1 MDLLIPVLGAISGQ
15 ALLSLVIQLVVAGL
29 IFYLLLWLI
38 GFVGLP
44 DPFARV
50 SKVILAVVAVVW
62 ICNLLLG
69 LSGNAFITW

>member
-50 SKVILAVVAVVW
+50 AKVILAVVAVIFV
-62 ICNLLLG
+62 INLLLSLTG
-69 LSGNAFITW
+69 SAFIQW